1 MLYILL
7 PGKKIFVSAYHPLKV
22 LEALELS
29 GAYYFRV
36 AINTKQ
42 IEMVPDK
49 NRCQNIDNKSYDDSV
64 KLKRT
69 VIDLEYSLNGH
80 GPELDLSKLSLA
92 CQITLQININY

>member
-1 MLYILL
+1 MKKKFSVTKGWFSLL
-7 PGKKIFVSAYHPLKV
+7 STTESTFHFNDERI
-22 LEALELS
+22 
-29 GAYYFRV
+29 
-36 AINTKQ
+36 
-42 IEMVPDK
+42 
-49 NRCQNIDNKSYDDSV
+49 NKSYDDSV